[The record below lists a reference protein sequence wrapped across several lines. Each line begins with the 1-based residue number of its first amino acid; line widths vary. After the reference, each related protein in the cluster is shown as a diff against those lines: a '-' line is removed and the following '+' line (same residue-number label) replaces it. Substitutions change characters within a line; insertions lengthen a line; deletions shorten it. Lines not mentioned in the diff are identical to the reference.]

1 MAEPWVNTTKPPNK
15 AIMIIIGNNQNF
27 LRILRN
33 VQSSSI
39 KLNVI
44 YPKIIIVKIA
54 WSSILALVLVV
65 YVQSNSSLPHDQNL
79 RVSGACQLIS

>member
-15 AIMIIIGNNQNF
+15 AIIIIIGNNQNF

-39 KLNVI
+39 KLNII

-54 WSSILALVLVV
+54 WSSTLALALVV
-65 YVQSNSSLPHDQNL
+65 YVQSNSSLPLDQNL
-79 RVSGACQLIS
+79 RASGVCQLTS